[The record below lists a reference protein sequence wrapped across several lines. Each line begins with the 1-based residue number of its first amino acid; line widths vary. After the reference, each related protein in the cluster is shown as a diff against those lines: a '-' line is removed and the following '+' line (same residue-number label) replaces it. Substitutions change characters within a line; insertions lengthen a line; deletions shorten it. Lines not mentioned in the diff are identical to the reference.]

1 MITLDYNTIYVI
13 IMAVGALILLIT
25 AEFLEKFRIVYGVF
39 LSIGLLLI
47 IVPPIVYYANVI
59 LYRVS

>member
-13 IMAVGALILLIT
+13 IMSVGAFILLIT
-25 AEFLEKFRIVYGVF
+25 AEFLEKIRIVYGVF
-39 LSIGLLLI
+39 LTIGILLI